1 MNNAE
6 NTNKKVEV
14 CILAAGKGTRMK
26 SSKPKVLHPI
36 AGRPMLQHLVSTVQS
51 LNVNKVHVVVGN
63 GAEEVKHAFQHEQVN
78 FVPQLEQN
86 GTGHAVMQALPYFEE
101 SNRVLILLGDAPL
114 LKPST
119 IAEMLEC
126 ECDLAVL
133 TVVQTN
139 PFNYGRI
146 IRTQDQII
154 EIVEE
159 KDASPEQ
166 QQITEI
172 NTGVMI
178 ADVKKL
184 TGWLERIT
192 PENSQGELLL
202 TDIVKMANL
211 DGDIVKGIIA
221 TDAME
226 VQGVNDFT
234 QLSQLE
240 RHYQSSIAQNLM
252 QQGVHLMDP
261 NRIDVRG
268 DLSVGADST
277 IDINCIFEG
286 AVSLGSN
293 VRVGANCKIIDSTI
307 GDNVEVKPNSII
319 EGASLEAGC
328 SVGPFVRLRPG
339 AQLGEDVAIGNF
351 VEVKKTSMGKGSKA
365 SHLSYLGDALIG
377 AGVNIGAG
385 TITCNYDGVNK
396 HITEIQDDVFVGSNT
411 ALVAPVFVGEG
422 STIAAGSTITKKI
435 DADTL
440 AIGRGR
446 QKNLS
451 NWKGPRSK

>member
-1 MNNAE
+1 MNKAI
-6 NTNKKVEV
+6 EV

-36 AGRPMLQHLVSTVQS
+36 AGRPMLRHLVSTVQS
-51 LNVNKVHVVVGN
+51 LNINNVHVVVGS
-63 GAEEVKHAFQHEQVN
+63 GADEVKQSFQN
-78 FVPQLEQN
+78 DDIDFVLQLEQK
-86 GTGHAVMQALPYFEE
+86 GTGHAVMQALPHLDE
-101 SNRVLILLGDAPL
+101 SKRVLILLGDAPL
-114 LKPST
+114 LKAET
-119 IAEMLEC
+119 IEQMLKC
-126 ECDLAVL
+126 ECDLGVL
-133 TVVQTN
+133 TVIQAN

-146 IRTQDQII
+146 IRQHDQII

-159 KDASPEQ
+159 KDAGDEQ
-166 QQITEI
+166 RQISEV

-184 TGWLERIT
+184 SRWLDRIT

-202 TDIVKMANL
+202 TDIVKMANS
-211 DGDIVKGIIA
+211 DGDVVKGIVAADPI
-221 TDAME
+221 E
-226 VQGVNDFT
+226 VQGVNDFE

-240 RHYQSSIAQNLM
+240 RYYQTSIAKQLM
-252 QQGVHLMDP
+252 QGGVHLMDP

-268 DLSVGADST
+268 DLKVGADST

-286 AVSLGSN
+286 NVSLGSN

-307 GDNVEVKPNSII
+307 ADNVEIKPNSII
-319 EGASLEAGC
+319 EGASLAAGC

-339 AQLGEDVAIGNF
+339 AQLGQDVAIGNF
-351 VEVKKTSMGKGSKA
+351 VEVKKTTLGRGSKA
-365 SHLSYLGDALIG
+365 SHLSYLGDAIIG

-411 ALVAPVFVGEG
+411 ALVAPVVVGQG
-422 STIAAGSTITKKI
+422 STIAAGSTITKQI
-435 DADTL
+435 NADSL

>member
-1 MNNAE
+1 MNKAI
-6 NTNKKVEV
+6 EV

-36 AGRPMLQHLVSTVQS
+36 AGRPMLRHLVSTVQS
-51 LNVNKVHVVVGN
+51 LNINNVHVVVGS
-63 GAEEVKHAFQHEQVN
+63 GADEVKQSFQN
-78 FVPQLEQN
+78 DDIDFVLQLEQK
-86 GTGHAVMQALPYFEE
+86 GTGHAVMQALPHLDE
-101 SNRVLILLGDAPL
+101 SKRVLILLGDAPL
-114 LKPST
+114 LKAET
-119 IAEMLEC
+119 IEQMLKC
-126 ECDLAVL
+126 ECDLGVL
-133 TVVQTN
+133 TVIQAN

-146 IRTQDQII
+146 IRQHDQII

-159 KDASPEQ
+159 KDAGDEQ
-166 QQITEI
+166 RQISEV

-184 TGWLERIT
+184 SRWLDRIT

-202 TDIVKMANL
+202 TDIVKMANS
-211 DGDIVKGIIA
+211 DGDVVKGIVAADPI
-221 TDAME
+221 E
-226 VQGVNDFT
+226 VQGVNDFE

-240 RHYQSSIAQNLM
+240 RYYQTSIAKQLM
-252 QQGVHLMDP
+252 QGGVHLMDP

-268 DLSVGADST
+268 DLKVGADST

-286 AVSLGSN
+286 NVSLGSN

-307 GDNVEVKPNSII
+307 ADNVEIKPNSII

-339 AQLGEDVAIGNF
+339 AQLGQDVAIGNF
-351 VEVKKTSMGKGSKA
+351 VEVKKTTLGRGSKA
-365 SHLSYLGDALIG
+365 SHLSYLGDAIIG

-411 ALVAPVFVGEG
+411 ALVAPVVVGQG
-422 STIAAGSTITKKI
+422 STIAAGSTITKQI
-435 DADTL
+435 DADSL

>member
-1 MNNAE
+1 MNK
-6 NTNKKVEV
+6 TIEV

-36 AGRPMLQHLVSTVQS
+36 AGRPMLRHLVSTVQS
-51 LNVNKVHVVVGN
+51 LNINNVHVVVGS
-63 GAEEVKHAFQHEQVN
+63 GADEVKQSFQN
-78 FVPQLEQN
+78 DDIDFVLQLEQK
-86 GTGHAVMQALPYFEE
+86 GTGHAVMQALPHLDE
-101 SNRVLILLGDAPL
+101 SKRVLILLGDAPL
-114 LKPST
+114 LKAET
-119 IAEMLEC
+119 IEKMLKC
-126 ECDLAVL
+126 ECDLGVL
-133 TVVQTN
+133 TVIQAN

-146 IRTQDQII
+146 IRQHDQII

-159 KDASPEQ
+159 KDAGDEQ
-166 QQITEI
+166 RQISEV

-184 TGWLERIT
+184 SRWLDRIT

-202 TDIVKMANL
+202 TDIVKMANS
-211 DGDIVKGIIA
+211 DGDVVKGIVAADPI
-221 TDAME
+221 E
-226 VQGVNDFT
+226 VQGVNDFE

-240 RHYQSSIAQNLM
+240 RYYQTTIAKQLM
-252 QQGVHLMDP
+252 QGGVHLMDP

-268 DLSVGADST
+268 DLKVGADST

-286 AVSLGSN
+286 NVSLGSN

-307 GDNVEVKPNSII
+307 ADNVEIKPNSII

-339 AQLGEDVAIGNF
+339 AQLGQDVAIGNF
-351 VEVKKTSMGKGSKA
+351 VEVKKTTLGRGSKA
-365 SHLSYLGDALIG
+365 SHLSYLGDAIIG

-411 ALVAPVFVGEG
+411 ALVAPVVVGQG
-422 STIAAGSTITKKI
+422 STIAAGSTITKQI
-435 DADTL
+435 DADSL

>member
-1 MNNAE
+1 MNKAI
-6 NTNKKVEV
+6 EV

-36 AGRPMLQHLVSTVQS
+36 AGRPMLRHLVSTVQS
-51 LNVNKVHVVVGN
+51 LNINNVHVVVGS
-63 GAEEVKHAFQHEQVN
+63 GADEVKQSFQN
-78 FVPQLEQN
+78 DDIDFVLQLEQK
-86 GTGHAVMQALPYFEE
+86 GTGHAVMQALPHLDE
-101 SNRVLILLGDAPL
+101 SKRVLILLGDAPL
-114 LKPST
+114 LKAET
-119 IAEMLEC
+119 IEQMLKC
-126 ECDLAVL
+126 ECDLGVL
-133 TVVQTN
+133 TVIQAN

-146 IRTQDQII
+146 IRQHDQII

-159 KDASPEQ
+159 KDAGDEQ
-166 QQITEI
+166 RQISEV

-184 TGWLERIT
+184 SRWLDRIT

-202 TDIVKMANL
+202 TDIVKMANS
-211 DGDIVKGIIA
+211 DGDVVKGIVAADPI
-221 TDAME
+221 E
-226 VQGVNDFT
+226 VQGVNDFE

-240 RHYQSSIAQNLM
+240 RYYQTSIAKQLM
-252 QQGVHLMDP
+252 QGGVHLMDP

-268 DLSVGADST
+268 DLKVGADST

-286 AVSLGSN
+286 NVSLGSN

-307 GDNVEVKPNSII
+307 ADNVEIKPNSII
-319 EGASLEAGC
+319 EGASLAAGC

-339 AQLGEDVAIGNF
+339 AQLGQDVAIGNF
-351 VEVKKTSMGKGSKA
+351 VEVKKTTPGRGSKA
-365 SHLSYLGDALIG
+365 SHLSYLGDAIIG

-411 ALVAPVFVGEG
+411 ALVAPVFVGQG
-422 STIAAGSTITKKI
+422 STIAAGSTITKQI
-435 DADTL
+435 DADSL

>member
-1 MNNAE
+1 MNK
-6 NTNKKVEV
+6 TIEV

-36 AGRPMLQHLVSTVQS
+36 AGRPMLRHLVSTVQS
-51 LNVNKVHVVVGN
+51 LNINNVHVVVGS
-63 GAEEVKHAFQHEQVN
+63 GADEVKQSFQN
-78 FVPQLEQN
+78 DDIDFVLQLEQK
-86 GTGHAVMQALPYFEE
+86 GTGHAVMQALPHLDE
-101 SNRVLILLGDAPL
+101 SKRVLILLGDAPL
-114 LKPST
+114 LKAET
-119 IAEMLEC
+119 IEQMLKC
-126 ECDLAVL
+126 ECDLGVL
-133 TVVQTN
+133 TVIQAN

-146 IRTQDQII
+146 IRQHDQII

-159 KDASPEQ
+159 KDAGDEQ
-166 QQITEI
+166 RQISEV

-184 TGWLERIT
+184 SRWLDRIT

-202 TDIVKMANL
+202 TDIVKMANS
-211 DGDIVKGIIA
+211 DGDVVKGIVAADPI
-221 TDAME
+221 E
-226 VQGVNDFT
+226 VQGVNDFE

-240 RHYQSSIAQNLM
+240 RYYQTTIAKQLM
-252 QQGVHLMDP
+252 QGGVHLMDP

-268 DLSVGADST
+268 DLKGGADST

-286 AVSLGSN
+286 NVSLGSN

-307 GDNVEVKPNSII
+307 ADNVEIKPNSII

-339 AQLGEDVAIGNF
+339 AQLGQDVAIGNF
-351 VEVKKTSMGKGSKA
+351 VEVKKTTLGRGSKA
-365 SHLSYLGDALIG
+365 SHLSYLGDAIIG

-411 ALVAPVFVGEG
+411 ALVAPVVVGQG
-422 STIAAGSTITKKI
+422 STIAAGSTITKQI
-435 DADTL
+435 DADSL

>member
-1 MNNAE
+1 MNKAI
-6 NTNKKVEV
+6 EV

-36 AGRPMLQHLVSTVQS
+36 AGRPMLRHLVSTVQS
-51 LNVNKVHVVVGN
+51 LNINNVHVVVGS
-63 GAEEVKHAFQHEQVN
+63 GADEVKQSFQN
-78 FVPQLEQN
+78 DDIDFVLQLEQK
-86 GTGHAVMQALPYFEE
+86 GTGHAVMQALPHLDE
-101 SNRVLILLGDAPL
+101 SKRVLILLGDAPL
-114 LKPST
+114 LKAET
-119 IAEMLEC
+119 IEKMLKC
-126 ECDLAVL
+126 ECDLGVL
-133 TVVQTN
+133 TVIQAN

-146 IRTQDQII
+146 IRQHDQII

-159 KDASPEQ
+159 KDAGDEQ
-166 QQITEI
+166 RQISEV

-184 TGWLERIT
+184 SRWLDRIT

-202 TDIVKMANL
+202 TDIVKMANS
-211 DGDIVKGIIA
+211 DGDVVKGIVAADPI
-221 TDAME
+221 E
-226 VQGVNDFT
+226 VQGVNDFE

-240 RHYQSSIAQNLM
+240 RYYQTSIAKQLM
-252 QQGVHLMDP
+252 QGGVHLMDP

-268 DLSVGADST
+268 DLKVGADST

-286 AVSLGSN
+286 NVSLGSN

-307 GDNVEVKPNSII
+307 ADNVEIKPNSII
-319 EGASLEAGC
+319 EGASLAAGC

-339 AQLGEDVAIGNF
+339 AQLGQDVAIGNF
-351 VEVKKTSMGKGSKA
+351 VEVKKTTLGKGSKA
-365 SHLSYLGDALIG
+365 SHLSYLGDAIIG

-411 ALVAPVFVGEG
+411 ALVAPVVVGQG
-422 STIAAGSTITKKI
+422 STIAAGSTITKQI
-435 DADTL
+435 DADSL

>member
-1 MNNAE
+1 MNK
-6 NTNKKVEV
+6 TIEV

-36 AGRPMLQHLVSTVQS
+36 AGRPMLRHLVSTVQS
-51 LNVNKVHVVVGN
+51 LGINNVHVVVGS
-63 GAEEVKHAFQHEQVN
+63 GADEVKQSFQN
-78 FVPQLEQN
+78 DDIDFVLQLEQK
-86 GTGHAVMQALPYFEE
+86 GTGHAVMQALPHLDE
-101 SNRVLILLGDAPL
+101 SKRVLILLGDAPL
-114 LKPST
+114 LKAET
-119 IAEMLEC
+119 IEQMLKC
-126 ECDLAVL
+126 ECDLGVL
-133 TVVQTN
+133 TVIQAN

-146 IRTQDQII
+146 IRQHDQII

-159 KDASPEQ
+159 KDAGDEQ
-166 QQITEI
+166 RQISEV

-184 TGWLERIT
+184 SRWLDRIT

-202 TDIVKMANL
+202 TDIVKMANS
-211 DGDIVKGIIA
+211 DGDVVKGIVAADPI
-221 TDAME
+221 E
-226 VQGVNDFT
+226 VQGVNDFE

-240 RHYQSSIAQNLM
+240 RYYQTTIAKQLM
-252 QQGVHLMDP
+252 QGGVHLMDP

-268 DLSVGADST
+268 DLKVGADST

-286 AVSLGSN
+286 NVSLGSN

-307 GDNVEVKPNSII
+307 ADNVEIKPNSII
-319 EGASLEAGC
+319 EGASLAAGC

-339 AQLGEDVAIGNF
+339 AQLGQDVAIGNF
-351 VEVKKTSMGKGSKA
+351 VEVKKTTLGRGSKA
-365 SHLSYLGDALIG
+365 SHLSYLGDAIIG

-411 ALVAPVFVGEG
+411 ALVAPVVVGQG
-422 STIAAGSTITKKI
+422 STIAAGSTITKQI
-435 DADTL
+435 DADSL

>member
-1 MNNAE
+1 MNKAI
-6 NTNKKVEV
+6 EV
-14 CILAAGKGTRMK
+14 CILAAGKGRRMK

-36 AGRPMLQHLVSTVQS
+36 AGRPMLRHLVSTVQS
-51 LNVNKVHVVVGN
+51 LNINNVHVVVGS
-63 GAEEVKHAFQHEQVN
+63 GADEVKQSFQN
-78 FVPQLEQN
+78 DDIDFVLQLEQK
-86 GTGHAVMQALPYFEE
+86 GTGHAVMQALPHFDE
-101 SNRVLILLGDAPL
+101 SKRVLILLGDAPL
-114 LKPST
+114 LKAET
-119 IAEMLEC
+119 IEQMLKC
-126 ECDLAVL
+126 ECDLGVL
-133 TVVQTN
+133 TVIQAN

-146 IRTQDQII
+146 IRQHDQII

-159 KDASPEQ
+159 KDAGDEQ
-166 QQITEI
+166 RQISEV

-184 TGWLERIT
+184 SRWLDRIT

-202 TDIVKMANL
+202 TDIVKMANS
-211 DGDIVKGIIA
+211 DGDVVKGIVAADPI
-221 TDAME
+221 E
-226 VQGVNDFT
+226 VQGVNDFE

-240 RHYQSSIAQNLM
+240 RYYQTSIAKQLM
-252 QQGVHLMDP
+252 QGGVHLMDP

-268 DLSVGADST
+268 DLKVGADST

-286 AVSLGSN
+286 NVSLGSN

-307 GDNVEVKPNSII
+307 ADNVEIKPNSII

-339 AQLGEDVAIGNF
+339 AQLGQDVAIGNF
-351 VEVKKTSMGKGSKA
+351 VEVKKTTLGRGSKA
-365 SHLSYLGDALIG
+365 SHLSYLGDAIIG

-411 ALVAPVFVGEG
+411 ALVAPVVVGQG
-422 STIAAGSTITKKI
+422 STIAAGSTITKQI
-435 DADTL
+435 DADSL

>member
-1 MNNAE
+1 MNKAI
-6 NTNKKVEV
+6 EV

-36 AGRPMLQHLVSTVQS
+36 AGRPMLRHLVSTVQS
-51 LNVNKVHVVVGN
+51 LNINNVHVVVGS
-63 GAEEVKHAFQHEQVN
+63 GADEVKQSFQN
-78 FVPQLEQN
+78 DDIDFVLQLEQK
-86 GTGHAVMQALPYFEE
+86 GTGHAVMQALPHLDE
-101 SNRVLILLGDAPL
+101 SKRVLILLGDAPL
-114 LKPST
+114 LKAET
-119 IAEMLEC
+119 IEQMLKC
-126 ECDLAVL
+126 ECDLGVL
-133 TVVQTN
+133 TVIQAN

-146 IRTQDQII
+146 IRQHDQII

-159 KDASPEQ
+159 KDAGDEQ
-166 QQITEI
+166 RQISEV

-184 TGWLERIT
+184 SRWLDRIT

-202 TDIVKMANL
+202 TDIVKMANS
-211 DGDIVKGIIA
+211 DGDVVKGIVAADPI
-221 TDAME
+221 E
-226 VQGVNDFT
+226 VQGVNDFE

-240 RHYQSSIAQNLM
+240 RYYQTSIAKQLM
-252 QQGVHLMDP
+252 QGGVHLMDP

-268 DLSVGADST
+268 DLKVGADST

-286 AVSLGSN
+286 NVSLGSN

-307 GDNVEVKPNSII
+307 ADNVEIKPNSII
-319 EGASLEAGC
+319 EGASLAAGC

-339 AQLGEDVAIGNF
+339 AQLGQDVAIGNF
-351 VEVKKTSMGKGSKA
+351 VEVKKTTLGRGSKA
-365 SHLSYLGDALIG
+365 SHLSYLGDAIIG

-411 ALVAPVFVGEG
+411 ALVAPVVVGQG
-422 STIAAGSTITKKI
+422 STIAAGSTITKQI
-435 DADTL
+435 DADSL

>member
-1 MNNAE
+1 MNKAI
-6 NTNKKVEV
+6 EV

-36 AGRPMLQHLVSTVQS
+36 AGRPMLRHLVSTVQS
-51 LNVNKVHVVVGN
+51 LDINNVHVVVGS
-63 GAEEVKHAFQHEQVN
+63 GADEVKQSFQN
-78 FVPQLEQN
+78 DDIDFVLQLEQK
-86 GTGHAVMQALPYFEE
+86 GTGHAVMQALPHFDE
-101 SNRVLILLGDAPL
+101 SKRVLILLGDAPL
-114 LKPST
+114 LKAET
-119 IAEMLEC
+119 IEQMLKC
-126 ECDLAVL
+126 ECDLGVL
-133 TVVQTN
+133 TVIQAN

-146 IRTQDQII
+146 IRQHDQII

-159 KDASPEQ
+159 KDAGDEQ
-166 QQITEI
+166 RQISEV

-184 TGWLERIT
+184 SRWLDRIT

-202 TDIVKMANL
+202 TDIVKMANS
-211 DGDIVKGIIA
+211 DGDVVKGIVAADPI
-221 TDAME
+221 E
-226 VQGVNDFT
+226 VQGVNDFE

-240 RHYQSSIAQNLM
+240 RYYQTSIAKQLM
-252 QQGVHLMDP
+252 QGGVHLMDP

-268 DLSVGADST
+268 DLKVGADST

-286 AVSLGSN
+286 NVSLGSN

-307 GDNVEVKPNSII
+307 ADNVEIKPNSII

-339 AQLGEDVAIGNF
+339 AQLGQDVAIGNF
-351 VEVKKTSMGKGSKA
+351 VEVKKTTLGRGSKA
-365 SHLSYLGDALIG
+365 SHLSYLGDAIIG

-411 ALVAPVFVGEG
+411 ALVAPVVVGQG
-422 STIAAGSTITKKI
+422 STIAAGSTITKQI
-435 DADTL
+435 DADSL

>member
-1 MNNAE
+1 MNKAI
-6 NTNKKVEV
+6 EV

-36 AGRPMLQHLVSTVQS
+36 AGRPMLRHLVSTVQS
-51 LNVNKVHVVVGN
+51 LNINNVHVVVGS
-63 GAEEVKHAFQHEQVN
+63 GADEVKQSFQN
-78 FVPQLEQN
+78 DDIDFVLQLEQK
-86 GTGHAVMQALPYFEE
+86 GTGHAVMQALPHLDE
-101 SNRVLILLGDAPL
+101 SKRVLILLGDAPL
-114 LKPST
+114 LKAET
-119 IAEMLEC
+119 IEQMLKC
-126 ECDLAVL
+126 ECDLGVL
-133 TVVQTN
+133 TVIQAN

-146 IRTQDQII
+146 IRQHDQII

-159 KDASPEQ
+159 KDAGDEQ
-166 QQITEI
+166 RQISEV

-184 TGWLERIT
+184 SRWLDRIT

-202 TDIVKMANL
+202 TDIVKMANS
-211 DGDIVKGIIA
+211 DGDVVKGIVAADPI
-221 TDAME
+221 E
-226 VQGVNDFT
+226 VQGVNDFE

-240 RHYQSSIAQNLM
+240 RYYQTSIAKQLM
-252 QQGVHLMDP
+252 QGGVHLMDP

-268 DLSVGADST
+268 DLKVGADST

-286 AVSLGSN
+286 NVSLGSN

-307 GDNVEVKPNSII
+307 ADNVEIKPNSII
-319 EGASLEAGC
+319 EGASLAAGC

-339 AQLGEDVAIGNF
+339 AQLGQDVAIGNF
-351 VEVKKTSMGKGSKA
+351 VEVKKTTLGRGSKA
-365 SHLSYLGDALIG
+365 SHLSYLGDAIIG

-411 ALVAPVFVGEG
+411 ALVAPVVVGQG
-422 STIAAGSTITKKI
+422 STIAAGSTITKQI
-435 DADTL
+435 DADSL

-451 NWKGPRSK
+451 NWKGPRSR

>member
-1 MNNAE
+1 MNK
-6 NTNKKVEV
+6 TIEV

-36 AGRPMLQHLVSTVQS
+36 AGRPMLRHLVSTVQS
-51 LNVNKVHVVVGN
+51 LNINNVHVVVGS
-63 GAEEVKHAFQHEQVN
+63 GADEVKQSFQN
-78 FVPQLEQN
+78 DDIDFVLQLEQK
-86 GTGHAVMQALPYFEE
+86 GTGHAVMQALPHLDE
-101 SNRVLILLGDAPL
+101 SKRVLILLGDAPL
-114 LKPST
+114 LKAET
-119 IAEMLEC
+119 IEQMLKC
-126 ECDLAVL
+126 ECDLGVL
-133 TVVQTN
+133 TVIQAN

-146 IRTQDQII
+146 IRQHDQII

-159 KDASPEQ
+159 KDAGDEQ
-166 QQITEI
+166 RQISEV

-184 TGWLERIT
+184 SRWLDRIT

-202 TDIVKMANL
+202 TDIVKMANS
-211 DGDIVKGIIA
+211 DGDVVKGIVAADPI
-221 TDAME
+221 E
-226 VQGVNDFT
+226 VQGVNDFE

-240 RHYQSSIAQNLM
+240 RYYQTSIAKQLM
-252 QQGVHLMDP
+252 QGGVHLMDP

-268 DLSVGADST
+268 DLKVGADST

-286 AVSLGSN
+286 NVSLGSN

-307 GDNVEVKPNSII
+307 ADNVEIKPNSII

-339 AQLGEDVAIGNF
+339 AQLGQDVAIGNF
-351 VEVKKTSMGKGSKA
+351 VEVKKTTLGRGSKA
-365 SHLSYLGDALIG
+365 SHLSYLGDAIIG

-411 ALVAPVFVGEG
+411 ALVAPVVVGQG
-422 STIAAGSTITKKI
+422 STIAAGSTITKQI
-435 DADTL
+435 DADSL

>member
-1 MNNAE
+1 MNKAI
-6 NTNKKVEV
+6 EV

-36 AGRPMLQHLVSTVQS
+36 AGRPMLRHLVSTVQS
-51 LNVNKVHVVVGN
+51 LNINNVHVVVGS
-63 GAEEVKHAFQHEQVN
+63 GADEVKKSFQN
-78 FVPQLEQN
+78 DDIDFVLQLEQK
-86 GTGHAVMQALPYFEE
+86 GTGHAVMQALPHLDE
-101 SNRVLILLGDAPL
+101 SKRVLILLGDAPL
-114 LKPST
+114 LKAET
-119 IAEMLEC
+119 IEQMLKC
-126 ECDLAVL
+126 ECDLGVL
-133 TVVQTN
+133 TVIQAN

-146 IRTQDQII
+146 IRQHDQII

-159 KDASPEQ
+159 KDAGEEQ
-166 QQITEI
+166 RQISEV

-184 TGWLERIT
+184 SRWLDRIT

-202 TDIVKMANL
+202 TDIVKMANS
-211 DGDIVKGIIA
+211 DGDVVKGIVAADPI
-221 TDAME
+221 E
-226 VQGVNDFT
+226 VQGVNDFE

-240 RHYQSSIAQNLM
+240 RYYQTSIAKQLM
-252 QQGVHLMDP
+252 QGGVHLMDP

-268 DLSVGADST
+268 DLKVGADST

-286 AVSLGSN
+286 NVSLGSN

-307 GDNVEVKPNSII
+307 ADNVEIKPNSII

-339 AQLGEDVAIGNF
+339 AQLGQDVAIGNF
-351 VEVKKTSMGKGSKA
+351 VEVKKTTLGRGSKA
-365 SHLSYLGDALIG
+365 SHLSYLGDAIIG

-411 ALVAPVFVGEG
+411 ALVAPVVVGQG
-422 STIAAGSTITKKI
+422 STIAAGSTITKQI
-435 DADTL
+435 DADSL

>member
-1 MNNAE
+1 MNK
-6 NTNKKVEV
+6 TIEV

-36 AGRPMLQHLVSTVQS
+36 AGRPMLRHLVSTVQS
-51 LNVNKVHVVVGN
+51 LNINNVHVVVGS
-63 GAEEVKHAFQHEQVN
+63 GADEVKQSFQN
-78 FVPQLEQN
+78 DDIDFVLQLEQK
-86 GTGHAVMQALPYFEE
+86 GTGHAVMQALPHLDE
-101 SNRVLILLGDAPL
+101 SKRVLILLGDAPL
-114 LKPST
+114 LKAET
-119 IAEMLEC
+119 IEQMLKC
-126 ECDLAVL
+126 ECDLGVL
-133 TVVQTN
+133 TVIQAN

-146 IRTQDQII
+146 IRQHDQII

-159 KDASPEQ
+159 KDAGDEQ
-166 QQITEI
+166 RQISEV

-184 TGWLERIT
+184 SRWLDRIT

-202 TDIVKMANL
+202 TDIVKMANS
-211 DGDIVKGIIA
+211 DGDVVKGIVAADPI
-221 TDAME
+221 E
-226 VQGVNDFT
+226 VQGVNDFE

-240 RHYQSSIAQNLM
+240 RYYQTSIAKQLM
-252 QQGVHLMDP
+252 QGGVHLMDP

-268 DLSVGADST
+268 DLKVGADST

-286 AVSLGSN
+286 NVSLGSN

-307 GDNVEVKPNSII
+307 ADNVEIKPNSII
-319 EGASLEAGC
+319 EGASLAAGC

-339 AQLGEDVAIGNF
+339 AQLGQDVAIGNF
-351 VEVKKTSMGKGSKA
+351 VEVKKTTLGRGSKA
-365 SHLSYLGDALIG
+365 SHLSYLGDAIIG

-411 ALVAPVFVGEG
+411 ALVAPVVVGQG
-422 STIAAGSTITKKI
+422 STIAAGSTITKQI
-435 DADTL
+435 DADSL

>member
-1 MNNAE
+1 MNKAI
-6 NTNKKVEV
+6 EV

-36 AGRPMLQHLVSTVQS
+36 AGRPMLRHLVSTVQS
-51 LNVNKVHVVVGN
+51 LGINNVHVVVGS
-63 GAEEVKHAFQHEQVN
+63 GADEVKQSFQN
-78 FVPQLEQN
+78 DDIDFVLQLEQK
-86 GTGHAVMQALPYFEE
+86 GTGHAVMQALPHLDE
-101 SNRVLILLGDAPL
+101 SKRVLILLGDAPL
-114 LKPST
+114 LKAET
-119 IAEMLEC
+119 IEKMLKC
-126 ECDLAVL
+126 ECDLGVL
-133 TVVQTN
+133 TVIQAN

-146 IRTQDQII
+146 IRQHDQII

-159 KDASPEQ
+159 KDAGDEQ
-166 QQITEI
+166 RQISEV

-184 TGWLERIT
+184 SRWLDRIT

-202 TDIVKMANL
+202 TDIVKMANS
-211 DGDIVKGIIA
+211 DGDVVKGIVAADPI
-221 TDAME
+221 E
-226 VQGVNDFT
+226 VQGVNDFE

-240 RHYQSSIAQNLM
+240 RYYQTTIAKQLM
-252 QQGVHLMDP
+252 QGGVHLMDP

-268 DLSVGADST
+268 DLKVGADST

-286 AVSLGSN
+286 NVSLGSN

-307 GDNVEVKPNSII
+307 ADNVEIKPNSII
-319 EGASLEAGC
+319 EGASLAAGC

-339 AQLGEDVAIGNF
+339 AQLGQDVAIGNF
-351 VEVKKTSMGKGSKA
+351 VEVKKTTLGRGSKA
-365 SHLSYLGDALIG
+365 SHLSYLGDAIIG

-411 ALVAPVFVGEG
+411 ALVAPVVVGQG
-422 STIAAGSTITKKI
+422 STIAAGSTITKQI
-435 DADTL
+435 NADSL

>member
-1 MNNAE
+1 MNK
-6 NTNKKVEV
+6 TIEV

-36 AGRPMLQHLVSTVQS
+36 AGRPMLRHLVSTVQS
-51 LNVNKVHVVVGN
+51 LGINNVHVVVGS
-63 GAEEVKHAFQHEQVN
+63 GADEVKKSFQN
-78 FVPQLEQN
+78 DDIDFVLQLEQK
-86 GTGHAVMQALPYFEE
+86 GTGHAVMQALPHLDE
-101 SNRVLILLGDAPL
+101 SKRVLILLGDAPL
-114 LKPST
+114 LKAET
-119 IAEMLEC
+119 IEQMLKC
-126 ECDLAVL
+126 ECDLGVL
-133 TVVQTN
+133 TVIQAN

-146 IRTQDQII
+146 IRQHDQII

-159 KDASPEQ
+159 KDAGDEQ
-166 QQITEI
+166 RQISEV

-184 TGWLERIT
+184 SRWLDRIT

-202 TDIVKMANL
+202 TDIVKMANS
-211 DGDIVKGIIA
+211 DGDVVKGIVAADPI
-221 TDAME
+221 E
-226 VQGVNDFT
+226 VQGVNDFE

-240 RHYQSSIAQNLM
+240 RYYQTSIAKQLM
-252 QQGVHLMDP
+252 QGGVHLMDP

-268 DLSVGADST
+268 DLKVGADST

-286 AVSLGSN
+286 NVSLGSN

-307 GDNVEVKPNSII
+307 ADNVEIKPNSII
-319 EGASLEAGC
+319 EGASLAAGC

-339 AQLGEDVAIGNF
+339 AQLGQDVAIGNF
-351 VEVKKTSMGKGSKA
+351 VEVKKTTLGRGSKA
-365 SHLSYLGDALIG
+365 SHLSYLGDAIIG

-411 ALVAPVFVGEG
+411 ALVAPVVVGQG
-422 STIAAGSTITKKI
+422 STIAAGSTITKQI
-435 DADTL
+435 DADSL

>member
-1 MNNAE
+1 MNKAI
-6 NTNKKVEV
+6 EV

-36 AGRPMLQHLVSTVQS
+36 AGRPMLRHLVSTVQS
-51 LNVNKVHVVVGN
+51 LNINNVHVVVGS
-63 GAEEVKHAFQHEQVN
+63 GADEVKQSFQN
-78 FVPQLEQN
+78 DDIDFVLQLEQK
-86 GTGHAVMQALPYFEE
+86 GTGHAVMQALPHFDE
-101 SNRVLILLGDAPL
+101 SKRVLILLGDAPL
-114 LKPST
+114 LKAET
-119 IAEMLEC
+119 IEQMLKC
-126 ECDLAVL
+126 ECDLGVL
-133 TVVQTN
+133 TVIQAN

-146 IRTQDQII
+146 IRQHDQII

-159 KDASPEQ
+159 KDAGDEQ
-166 QQITEI
+166 RQISEV

-184 TGWLERIT
+184 SRWLDRIT

-202 TDIVKMANL
+202 TDIVKMANS
-211 DGDIVKGIIA
+211 DGDVVKGIVAADPI
-221 TDAME
+221 E
-226 VQGVNDFT
+226 VQGVNDFE

-240 RHYQSSIAQNLM
+240 RYYQTSIAKQLM
-252 QQGVHLMDP
+252 QGGVHLMDP

-268 DLSVGADST
+268 DLKVGADST

-286 AVSLGSN
+286 NVSLGSN

-307 GDNVEVKPNSII
+307 ADNVEIKPNSII

-339 AQLGEDVAIGNF
+339 AQLGQDVAIGNF
-351 VEVKKTSMGKGSKA
+351 VEVKKTTLGRGSKA
-365 SHLSYLGDALIG
+365 SHLSYLGDAIIG

-411 ALVAPVFVGEG
+411 ALVAPVVVGQG
-422 STIAAGSTITKKI
+422 STIAAGSTITKQI
-435 DADTL
+435 DADSL

>member
-1 MNNAE
+1 MNKAI
-6 NTNKKVEV
+6 EV

-36 AGRPMLQHLVSTVQS
+36 AGRPMLRHLVSTVQS
-51 LNVNKVHVVVGN
+51 LNINNVHVVVGS
-63 GAEEVKHAFQHEQVN
+63 GADEVKQSFQN
-78 FVPQLEQN
+78 DDIDFVLQLEQK
-86 GTGHAVMQALPYFEE
+86 GTGHAVMQALPHLDE
-101 SNRVLILLGDAPL
+101 SKRVLILLGDAPL
-114 LKPST
+114 LRAET
-119 IAEMLEC
+119 IEKMLKC
-126 ECDLAVL
+126 ECDLGVL
-133 TVVQTN
+133 TVIQAN

-146 IRTQDQII
+146 IRQHDQII

-159 KDASPEQ
+159 KDAGDEQ
-166 QQITEI
+166 RQISEV

-184 TGWLERIT
+184 SRWLDRIT

-202 TDIVKMANL
+202 TDIVKMANS
-211 DGDIVKGIIA
+211 DGDVVKGIVAADPI
-221 TDAME
+221 E
-226 VQGVNDFT
+226 VQGVNDFE

-240 RHYQSSIAQNLM
+240 RYYQTTIAKQLM
-252 QQGVHLMDP
+252 QGGVHLMDP

-268 DLSVGADST
+268 DLKVGADST

-286 AVSLGSN
+286 NVSLGSN

-307 GDNVEVKPNSII
+307 ADNVEIKPNSII

-339 AQLGEDVAIGNF
+339 AQLGQDVAIGNF
-351 VEVKKTSMGKGSKA
+351 VEVKKTTLGKGSKA
-365 SHLSYLGDALIG
+365 SHLSYLGDAIIG

-411 ALVAPVFVGEG
+411 ALVAPVVVGQG
-422 STIAAGSTITKKI
+422 STIAAGSTITKQI
-435 DADTL
+435 DADSL

>member
-1 MNNAE
+1 MNK
-6 NTNKKVEV
+6 TIEV

-36 AGRPMLQHLVSTVQS
+36 AGRPMLRHLVSTVQS
-51 LNVNKVHVVVGN
+51 LGINNVHVVVGS
-63 GAEEVKHAFQHEQVN
+63 GADEVKQSFQN
-78 FVPQLEQN
+78 DDIDFVLQLEQK
-86 GTGHAVMQALPYFEE
+86 GTGHAVMQALPHLDE
-101 SNRVLILLGDAPL
+101 SKRVLILLGDAPL
-114 LKPST
+114 LKAET
-119 IAEMLEC
+119 IEKMLKC
-126 ECDLAVL
+126 ECDLGVL
-133 TVVQTN
+133 TVIQAN

-146 IRTQDQII
+146 IRQHDQII

-159 KDASPEQ
+159 KDAGDEQ
-166 QQITEI
+166 RQISEV

-184 TGWLERIT
+184 SRWLDRIT

-202 TDIVKMANL
+202 TDIVKMANS
-211 DGDIVKGIIA
+211 DGDVVKGIVAADPI
-221 TDAME
+221 E
-226 VQGVNDFT
+226 VQGVNDFE

-240 RHYQSSIAQNLM
+240 RYYQTTIAKQLM
-252 QQGVHLMDP
+252 QGGVHLMDP

-268 DLSVGADST
+268 DLKVGADST

-286 AVSLGSN
+286 NVSLGSN

-307 GDNVEVKPNSII
+307 ADNVEIKPNSII
-319 EGASLEAGC
+319 EGASLAAGC

-339 AQLGEDVAIGNF
+339 AQLGQDVAIGNF
-351 VEVKKTSMGKGSKA
+351 VEVKKTTLGRGSKA
-365 SHLSYLGDALIG
+365 SHLSYLGDAIIG

-411 ALVAPVFVGEG
+411 ALVAPVVVGQG
-422 STIAAGSTITKKI
+422 STIAAGSTITKQI
-435 DADTL
+435 DADSL

>member
-1 MNNAE
+1 MNKAI
-6 NTNKKVEV
+6 EV

-36 AGRPMLQHLVSTVQS
+36 AGRPMLRHLVSTVQS
-51 LNVNKVHVVVGN
+51 LNINNVHVVVGS
-63 GAEEVKHAFQHEQVN
+63 GADEVKQSFQN
-78 FVPQLEQN
+78 DDIDFVLQLEQK
-86 GTGHAVMQALPYFEE
+86 GTGHAVMQALPHLDE
-101 SNRVLILLGDAPL
+101 SKRVLILLGDAPL
-114 LKPST
+114 LKAET
-119 IAEMLEC
+119 IEKMLKC
-126 ECDLAVL
+126 ECDLGVL
-133 TVVQTN
+133 TVIQAN

-146 IRTQDQII
+146 IRQHDQII

-159 KDASPEQ
+159 KDAGDEQ
-166 QQITEI
+166 RQISEV

-184 TGWLERIT
+184 SRWLDRIT

-202 TDIVKMANL
+202 TDIVKMANS
-211 DGDIVKGIIA
+211 DGDVVKGIVAADPI
-221 TDAME
+221 E
-226 VQGVNDFT
+226 VQGVNDFE

-240 RHYQSSIAQNLM
+240 RYYQTSIAKQLM
-252 QQGVHLMDP
+252 QGGVHLMDP

-268 DLSVGADST
+268 DLTVGADST
-277 IDINCIFEG
+277 IDVNCIFEG
-286 AVSLGSN
+286 NVSLGSN

-307 GDNVEVKPNSII
+307 ADNVEIKPNSII

-339 AQLGEDVAIGNF
+339 AQLGQDVAIGNF
-351 VEVKKTSMGKGSKA
+351 VEVKKTTLGKGSKA
-365 SHLSYLGDALIG
+365 SHLSYLGDAIIG

-411 ALVAPVFVGEG
+411 ALVAPVVVGQG
-422 STIAAGSTITKKI
+422 STIAAGSTITKQI
-435 DADTL
+435 NADSL

>member
-1 MNNAE
+1 MNKAI
-6 NTNKKVEV
+6 EV

-36 AGRPMLQHLVSTVQS
+36 AGRPMLRHLVSTVQS
-51 LNVNKVHVVVGN
+51 LGINNVHVVVGS
-63 GAEEVKHAFQHEQVN
+63 GADEVKKSFQN
-78 FVPQLEQN
+78 DDIDFVLQLEQK
-86 GTGHAVMQALPYFEE
+86 GTGHAVMQALPHLDE
-101 SNRVLILLGDAPL
+101 SKRVLILLGDAPL
-114 LKPST
+114 LKAET
-119 IAEMLEC
+119 IEKMLKC
-126 ECDLAVL
+126 ECDLGVL
-133 TVVQTN
+133 TVIQAN

-146 IRTQDQII
+146 IRQHDQII

-159 KDASPEQ
+159 KDAGDEQ
-166 QQITEI
+166 RQISEV

-184 TGWLERIT
+184 SRWLDRIT

-202 TDIVKMANL
+202 TDIVKMANS
-211 DGDIVKGIIA
+211 DGDVVKGIVAADPI
-221 TDAME
+221 E
-226 VQGVNDFT
+226 VQGVNDFE

-240 RHYQSSIAQNLM
+240 RYYQTTIAKQLM
-252 QQGVHLMDP
+252 QGGVHLMDP

-268 DLSVGADST
+268 DLKVGADST

-286 AVSLGSN
+286 NVSLGSN

-307 GDNVEVKPNSII
+307 ADNVEIKPNSII

-339 AQLGEDVAIGNF
+339 AQLGQDVAIGNF
-351 VEVKKTSMGKGSKA
+351 VEVKKTTLGRGSKA
-365 SHLSYLGDALIG
+365 SHLSYLGDAIIG

-411 ALVAPVFVGEG
+411 ALVAPVVVGQG
-422 STIAAGSTITKKI
+422 STIAAGSTITKQI
-435 DADTL
+435 DADSL

>member
-1 MNNAE
+1 MNKAI
-6 NTNKKVEV
+6 EV

-36 AGRPMLQHLVSTVQS
+36 AGRPMLRHLVSTVQS
-51 LNVNKVHVVVGN
+51 LGINNVHVVVGS
-63 GAEEVKHAFQHEQVN
+63 GADEVKKSFQN
-78 FVPQLEQN
+78 DDIDFVLQLEQK
-86 GTGHAVMQALPYFEE
+86 GTGHAVMQALPHLDE
-101 SNRVLILLGDAPL
+101 SKRVLILLGDAPL
-114 LKPST
+114 LKAET
-119 IAEMLEC
+119 IEQMLKC
-126 ECDLAVL
+126 ECDLGVL
-133 TVVQTN
+133 TVIQAN

-146 IRTQDQII
+146 IRQHDQII

-159 KDASPEQ
+159 KDAGDEQ
-166 QQITEI
+166 RQISEV

-184 TGWLERIT
+184 SRWLDRIT

-202 TDIVKMANL
+202 TDIVKMANS
-211 DGDIVKGIIA
+211 DGDVVKGIVAADPI
-221 TDAME
+221 E
-226 VQGVNDFT
+226 VQGVNDFE

-240 RHYQSSIAQNLM
+240 RYYQTTIAKQLM
-252 QQGVHLMDP
+252 QGGVHLMDP

-268 DLSVGADST
+268 DLKVGADST

-286 AVSLGSN
+286 NVSLGSN

-307 GDNVEVKPNSII
+307 ADNVEIKPNSII
-319 EGASLEAGC
+319 EGASLAAGC

-339 AQLGEDVAIGNF
+339 AQLGQDVAIGNF
-351 VEVKKTSMGKGSKA
+351 VEVKKTTLGRGSKA
-365 SHLSYLGDALIG
+365 SHLSYLGDAIIG

-411 ALVAPVFVGEG
+411 ALVAPVVVGQG
-422 STIAAGSTITKKI
+422 STIAAGSTITKQI
-435 DADTL
+435 DADSL

>member
-1 MNNAE
+1 MNK
-6 NTNKKVEV
+6 TIEV

-36 AGRPMLQHLVSTVQS
+36 AGRPMLRHLVSTVQS
-51 LNVNKVHVVVGN
+51 LGINNVHVVVGS
-63 GAEEVKHAFQHEQVN
+63 GADEVKQSFQN
-78 FVPQLEQN
+78 DDIDFVLQLEQK
-86 GTGHAVMQALPYFEE
+86 GTGHAVMQALPHLDE
-101 SNRVLILLGDAPL
+101 SKRVLILLGDAPL
-114 LKPST
+114 LKAET
-119 IAEMLEC
+119 IEKMLKC
-126 ECDLAVL
+126 ECDLGVL
-133 TVVQTN
+133 TVIQAN

-146 IRTQDQII
+146 IRQHDQII

-159 KDASPEQ
+159 KDAGDEQ
-166 QQITEI
+166 RQISEV

-184 TGWLERIT
+184 SRWLDRIT

-202 TDIVKMANL
+202 TDIVKMANS
-211 DGDIVKGIIA
+211 DGDVVKGIVAADPI
-221 TDAME
+221 E
-226 VQGVNDFT
+226 VQGVNDFE

-240 RHYQSSIAQNLM
+240 RYYQTSIAKQLM
-252 QQGVHLMDP
+252 QGGVHLMDP

-268 DLSVGADST
+268 DLKVGADST

-286 AVSLGSN
+286 NVSLGSN

-307 GDNVEVKPNSII
+307 ADNVEIKPNSII
-319 EGASLEAGC
+319 EGASLAAGC

-339 AQLGEDVAIGNF
+339 AQLGQDVAIGNF
-351 VEVKKTSMGKGSKA
+351 VEVKKTTLGRGSKA
-365 SHLSYLGDALIG
+365 SHLSYLGDAIIG

-411 ALVAPVFVGEG
+411 ALVAPVVVGQG
-422 STIAAGSTITKKI
+422 STIAAGSTITKQI
-435 DADTL
+435 DADSL

>member
-1 MNNAE
+1 MNKAI
-6 NTNKKVEV
+6 EV

-36 AGRPMLQHLVSTVQS
+36 AGRPMLRHLVSTVQS
-51 LNVNKVHVVVGN
+51 LNINNVHVVVGS
-63 GAEEVKHAFQHEQVN
+63 GADEVKQSFQN
-78 FVPQLEQN
+78 DDIDFVLQLEQK
-86 GTGHAVMQALPYFEE
+86 GTGHAVMQALPHLDE
-101 SNRVLILLGDAPL
+101 SKRVLILLGDAPL
-114 LKPST
+114 LKAET
-119 IAEMLEC
+119 IEKMLKC
-126 ECDLAVL
+126 ECDLGVL
-133 TVVQTN
+133 TVIQAN

-146 IRTQDQII
+146 IRQHDQII

-159 KDASPEQ
+159 KDAGDEQ
-166 QQITEI
+166 RQISEV

-184 TGWLERIT
+184 SRWLDRIT

-202 TDIVKMANL
+202 TDIVKMANS
-211 DGDIVKGIIA
+211 DGDVVKGIVAADPI
-221 TDAME
+221 E
-226 VQGVNDFT
+226 VQGVNDFE

-240 RHYQSSIAQNLM
+240 RYYQTTIAKQLM
-252 QQGVHLMDP
+252 QGGVHLMDP

-268 DLSVGADST
+268 DLKVGADST

-286 AVSLGSN
+286 NVSLGSN

-307 GDNVEVKPNSII
+307 ADNVEIKPNSII

-339 AQLGEDVAIGNF
+339 AQLGQDVAIGNF
-351 VEVKKTSMGKGSKA
+351 VEVKKTTLGKGSKA
-365 SHLSYLGDALIG
+365 SHLSYLGDAIIG

-411 ALVAPVFVGEG
+411 ALVAPVVVGQG
-422 STIAAGSTITKKI
+422 STIAAGSTITKQI
-435 DADTL
+435 DADSL